1 MLKANKSDKRR
12 APTGGHNIMVH
23 VSPRR
28 QLVLPFCRRLPFV
41 SVVRFCRSWSLF
53 AMRMLSLSLRLLPDE
68 GQT

>member
-41 SVVRFCRSWSLF
+41 SVVCGYRFCRCRCS
-53 AMRMLSLSLRLLPDE
+53 LLPDE

>member
-41 SVVRFCRSWSLF
+41 SVVSSVVLVVVVAVYCRMKVRPNL
-53 AMRMLSLSLRLLPDE
+53 
-68 GQT
+68 